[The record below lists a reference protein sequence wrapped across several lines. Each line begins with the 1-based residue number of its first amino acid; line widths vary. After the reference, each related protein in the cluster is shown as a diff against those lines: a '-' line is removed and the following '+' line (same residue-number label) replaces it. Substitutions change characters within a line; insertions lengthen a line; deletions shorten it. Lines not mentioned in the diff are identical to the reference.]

1 MGKKFWQ
8 FVNQTEESAELLLY
22 GDISDTS
29 WWGDEVTPKQF
40 AEDLR
45 RVGNVSDL
53 TVRINSGGGDVFAA
67 SAIGNLLENCS
78 AQVTAVIDG
87 LCASAATIV
96 ACHCNKV
103 KAQSDSIYMIH
114 PVKMG
119 ICGYV
124 DAVTLHQYIDALDA
138 IRDNILN
145 LYVKKTGRDLE
156 DVAAQMDATSWFTPA
171 EAKENGF
178 VDELI
183 EDEKTAVVE
192 NRDGLL
198 FVNKVGTSLPFNEA
212 PKFVQ
217 DSLAA
222 APAAECFVDKTAETP
237 VNKKE
242 EDTMDIKTVDELREN
257 FPELVGEIEAAAA
270 EQATNAERQRIR
282 DIEEMSLAGSEDFAN
297 EAKYEKPMSAQ
308 DFAVAQ
314 VKNAKQSE
322 ETRKTNY
329 LNGLKD
335 DAENS
340 GVNNVESE
348 PIIDQETDEFLDAI
362 KSVNEKK

>member
-1 MGKKFWQ
+1 MAKKKFWQ

-45 RVGNVSDL
+45 SVGNVSNI

-67 SAIGNLLENCS
+67 STIGNLLENCS
-78 AQVTAVIDG
+78 AKVTAVIDG

-96 ACHCNKV
+96 ACHCDKV
-103 KAQSDSIYMIH
+103 QAQSDSIYMIH

-119 ICGYV
+119 ICGYA
-124 DAVTLHQYIDALDA
+124 DAVTLRQYIDALDA
-138 IRDNILN
+138 IRENIVN
-145 LYVKKTGRDLE
+145 LYAKKTGRCVD

-183 EDEKTAVVE
+183 GEEDPTTIE
-192 NRDGLL
+192 NIGGLL
-198 FVNKVGTSLPFNEA
+198 FVNKVGTSLPFDEA

-237 VNKKE
+237 VNEKE
-242 EDTMDIKTVDELREN
+242 EDTMEFKTVDELREA
-257 FPELVGEIEAAAA
+257 FPELVGQIEAAAA

-297 EAKYEKPMSAQ
+297 EAKFEKPMSAQ
-308 DFAVAQ
+308 DFAIAA

-322 ETRKTNY
+322 EANKANY
-329 LNGLKD
+329 LNTLKD
-335 DAENS
+335 DAETS

-348 PIIDQETDEFLDAI
+348 PVIDESTDEFMDAI
-362 KSVNEKK
+362 KSVNQK